1 MMERQAEPTL
11 AAKIDMM
18 AMTLDSLDVKVERL
32 DDAIRGNGQLGIST
46 RMALL
51 DRRVDASEAF
61 INEFRG
67 IRRWVA
73 LGILAMFGTMAWNV
87 IEWFIQSSA

>member
-1 MMERQAEPTL
+1 MELSL
-11 AAKIDMM
+11 ATKIDLMS
-18 AMTLDSLDVKVERL
+18 ATLDDLDVKVERL
-32 DDAIRGNGQLGIST
+32 DEAIRGNGQAGLAT
-46 RMALL
+46 RFALL

-73 LGILAMFGTMAWNV
+73 LGILAMFGSMGWNV
-87 IEWFIQSSA
+87 IEWFIRSKA

>member
-1 MMERQAEPTL
+1 MDPHSL
-11 AAKIDMM
+11 AAKLDMVRL
-18 AMTLDSLDVKVERL
+18 TLDDLDVKVERL
-32 DDAIRGNGQLGIST
+32 DEAIRGNGQAGLTT
-46 RMALL
+46 RIALL
-51 DRRVDASEAF
+51 DRRVDSSEAF

-87 IEWFIQSSA
+87 IEWYVRSNA

>member
-1 MMERQAEPTL
+1 MDKQAETL
-11 AAKIDMM
+11 GLIAKIDMM
-18 AMTLDSLDVKVERL
+18 TMTLDDLDVKVERL
-32 DDAIRGNGQLGIST
+32 DEAIRGNGQVGLTT
-46 RMALL
+46 RIALL

-73 LGILAMFGTMAWNV
+73 LGILAMFGSIGWNV
-87 IEWFIQSSA
+87 VEWFIRSNA